1 MVKLK
6 PQVCVLTY
14 GNQKGTDMLFI
25 TLLVPKG
32 KGTEAVEYFKELKPP
47 KNVTIRNIYFTFG
60 RYDGVLIFE
69 APDVETAMNFVRQ
82 IGFETRYATET
93 LTAIPR

>member
-1 MVKLK
+1 MIKLK
-6 PQVCVLTY
+6 PQVCVLKQ
-14 GNQKGTDMLFI
+14 GNQKGINVLFI

-32 KGTEAVEYFKELKPP
+32 TGTEAVEYFKELRPP
-47 KNVTIRNIYFTFG
+47 KNVTVRNIYFTFG

-82 IGFETRYATET
+82 IGLETRYATET

>member
-1 MVKLK
+1 
-6 PQVCVLTY
+6 
-14 GNQKGTDMLFI
+14 MLFI

-32 KGTEAVEYFKELKPP
+32 SGTEAVEYFKTLKPP
-47 KNVTIRNIYFTFG
+47 KNITIRNVYFTFG

-69 APDVETAMNFVRQ
+69 APDVETAMNFVRK
-82 IGFETRYATET
+82 IGLETRYATET